1 MKPIST
7 MASRVHASTTLAI
20 DSLYKKMK
28 ADGLD
33 VIGFGAG
40 EPDFNTPA
48 NIIEAAERAMRE
60 GKTKYTPAS
69 GLLELKAA
77 VCDRMQEDC
86 GLSFNTSNVLIASGA
101 KHNLFIA
108 FSVLL
113 EPGDEVILPA
123 PFWVSYAEM
132 IAMCGGVPVIVH
144 ADEKQHFKITP
155 EQLEEAITPRTKCL
169 CLNTP
174 SNPTGMIYS
183 ETELRALAEVCIKRD
198 LYIVSDEI
206 YYSLVYDGKKSVSV
220 ASLGQEIKERTIV
233 INGVSKTYAMT
244 GWRVGYTMAAADL
257 IQAMS
262 NFVSHSTGA
271 PATFAQWG
279 AVEALRGPQEQVE
292 IMRQAFERRRD
303 LIVERVNAIPEISCL
318 KPEGAFYIM
327 INLKKLIG
335 RRLYGV
341 TIRDSD
347 DFAKLL
353 LDRGHVAVV
362 PCTGFA
368 APEFVRLSYA
378 TNENVI
384 NAGIDRLQ
392 AFLKNSD

>member
-1 MKPIST
+1 MKPISQI
-7 MASRVHASTTLAI
+7 ASHVHASTTLAI
-20 DSLYKKMK
+20 DSMYKKMK

-77 VCDRMQEDC
+77 VCDRMYEDI
-86 GLSFNTSNVLIASGA
+86 GVSYNTNQVLIASGA

-113 EPGDEVILPA
+113 DPGDEVILPA

-132 IAMCGGVPVIVH
+132 IAMCGGVPVIVK
-144 ADEKQHFKITP
+144 AGEDQNFKITP
-155 EQLEEAITPRTKCL
+155 EQLEAAITPKTKCL

-183 ETELRALAEVCIKRD
+183 KEELLALAEVCVKHD
-198 LYIVSDEI
+198 LYIISDEI
-206 YYSLVYDGKKSVSV
+206 YYSLVYDGKKAVSVST
-220 ASLGQEIKERTIV
+220 LDDEIRQHTIL

-244 GWRVGYTMAAADL
+244 GWRVGYTMAEESL
-257 IQAMS
+257 IKVMG

-279 AVEALRGPQEQVE
+279 AVEALRGPQDQVE
-292 IMRQAFERRRD
+292 VMRQAFERRRN
-303 LIVERVNAIPEISCL
+303 LIVDRVNAVPDISCL

-327 INLKKLIG
+327 INLQKLIG
-335 RRLYGV
+335 KELYGV
-341 TIRDSD
+341 KINDSD
-347 DFAKLL
+347 DFANVLL
-353 LDRGHVAVV
+353 NHGHVAVV

-378 TNENVI
+378 TSEQIINE
-384 NAGIDRLQ
+384 GIDRI
-392 AFLKNSD
+392 ANFLKNA

>member
-303 LIVERVNAIPEISCL
+303 LIVERVNAIPGISCL

-327 INLKKLIG
+327 INLKELIG

-384 NAGIDRLQ
+384 NVGIDRLQ

>member
-1 MKPIST
+1 MKPISQ

-33 VIGFGAG
+33 VVGFGAG
-40 EPDFNTPA
+40 EPDFVTPA

-77 VCDRMQEDC
+77 VCDRMKADC
-86 GLSFNTSNVLIASGA
+86 NISFNTNNVLIASGA

-113 EPGDEVILPA
+113 DPGDEVIIPA

-132 IAMCGGVPVIVH
+132 IAMCGGVPVIVK
-144 ADEKQHFKITP
+144 ADEDQNFKITP
-155 EQLEEAITPRTKCL
+155 EQLEAAITPKTKCL

-183 ETELRALAEVCIKRD
+183 EAELIALAEICVKHD

-206 YYSLVYDGKKSVSV
+206 YYSLVYDGKKAVSV
-220 ASLGQEIKERTIV
+220 ATLGEEIKKRTII

-244 GWRVGYTMAAADL
+244 GWRVGYTMADESL
-257 IQAMS
+257 IKAMG
-262 NFVSHSTGA
+262 NFASHSTGA

-279 AVEALRGPQEQVE
+279 AIEALRGPQDEVE
-292 IMRQAFERRRD
+292 KMRQAFERRRN
-303 LIVERVNAIPEISCL
+303 LIVERVNAVPGVSCL

-327 INLKKLIG
+327 INLKQLIG
-335 RRLYGV
+335 QELYGV
-341 TIRDSD
+341 KINDSD
-347 DFAKLL
+347 DFANVF

-368 APEFVRLSYA
+368 APEYVRLSYA
-378 TNENVI
+378 THERII
-384 NAGIDRLQ
+384 NAGIDRLET
-392 AFLKNSD
+392 FLKNA

>member
-1 MKPIST
+1 MKPISQ

-33 VIGFGAG
+33 VVGFGAG
-40 EPDFNTPA
+40 EPDFSTPA
-48 NIIEAAERAMRE
+48 NIVEAAERAMRE

-77 VCDRMQEDC
+77 VCDRMKADC
-86 GLSFNTSNVLIASGA
+86 NVSFNTNNVLIASGA
-101 KHNLFIA
+101 KHNLFIT

-113 EPGDEVILPA
+113 DPGDEVILPA

-132 IAMCGGVPVIVH
+132 IAMCGGVPVIVK
-144 ADEKQHFKITP
+144 ADEDQNFKITP
-155 EQLEEAITPRTKCL
+155 EQLEAAISPRTKCL

-183 ETELRALAEVCIKRD
+183 EQELIALAEICVKHD

-206 YYSLVYDGKKSVSV
+206 YYSLVYDGKKAVSV
-220 ASLGQEIKERTIV
+220 ASLGDEIKKRTIL

-244 GWRVGYTMAAADL
+244 GWRVGYTMADESL
-257 IQAMS
+257 IKAMS
-262 NFVSHSTGA
+262 NFASHSTGA

-279 AVEALRGPQEQVE
+279 AIEALRGPQDEVE
-292 IMRQAFERRRD
+292 KMRQAFERRRN
-303 LIVERVNAIPEISCL
+303 LIVDRVNAVPGVSCL

-335 RRLYGV
+335 QELYGV
-341 TIRDSD
+341 KINDSD
-347 DFAKLL
+347 DFANLF

-368 APEFVRLSYA
+368 APEYVRLSYA
-378 TNENVI
+378 TNERVI
-384 NAGIDRLQ
+384 NAGIDRLET
-392 AFLKNSD
+392 FLKNA